1 MYLYWRMNS
10 LSHNLK
16 DDILKAAGD
25 PASKTVDWSARRA
38 HKPVNDIYPKK
49 DSYTLYL
56 EKELNRHISMLRIAR
71 AHIRRLNKIIRTQ
84 LLDK

>member
-1 MYLYWRMNS
+1 MNLLS
-10 LSHNLK
+10 LSLK
-16 DDILKAAGD
+16 DDVLKAVND
-25 PASKTVDWSARRA
+25 PASKTVNWYPGGVC
-38 HKPVNDIYPKK
+38 KPIYNTYPKK